1 MLAVAAKI
9 MKFSTKISA
18 SKESLRLIEQFCN
31 GAFYDYILLKASNA
45 DGAFKIA

>member
-18 SKESLRLIEQFCN
+18 SQESLRHIEKFCN
-31 GAFYDYILLKASNA
+31 APF
-45 DGAFKIA
+45 